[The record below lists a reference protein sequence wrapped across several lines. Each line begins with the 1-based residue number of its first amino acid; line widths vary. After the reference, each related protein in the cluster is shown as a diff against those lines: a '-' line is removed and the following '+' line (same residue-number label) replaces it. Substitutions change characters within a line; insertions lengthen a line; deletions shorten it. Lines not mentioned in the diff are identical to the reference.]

1 MANTVIVK
9 NSIVELIS
17 VGIFGALA
25 GSLLTLFFLEK
36 FSATSDHAT
45 LLAGFGG
52 AVLGSG
58 MSAVV
63 SFILAKQTSAETL
76 RRDSE
81 VRRAEQ
87 KSYVLRLMVKS
98 SMVLSDVVAIQK
110 TIDQSLSNANDRNLT
125 GEPLWKR
132 VLPMIGSHQTFDI
145 DPAELSPLIA
155 AKDNDL
161 MQASVTL
168 FMQHHNLIEAIKVY
182 AEKRDKV
189 KNIVTTHFEEDRGV
203 ITSGLTQAQASALL
217 PLEVELESII
227 TQIRSMLLD
236 LNHIAEK
243 VTYGLG
249 PAMRKYLGDDSIPI
263 FSKPPADKTHQGQSQ
278 T

>member
-1 MANTVIVK
+1 MADTVIVK
-9 NSIVELIS
+9 NSVVELIS

-25 GSLLTLFFLEK
+25 GSLLTLFLLEK

-58 MSAVV
+58 LSAVV
-63 SFILAKQTSAETL
+63 SFIQAKRTSAETL
-76 RRDSE
+76 RRDAES
-81 VRRAEQ
+81 RRAEQ
-87 KSYVLRLMVKS
+87 KSYVLRLTVKAS
-98 SMVLSDVVAIQK
+98 VVLSDVIAIRK

-125 GEPLWKR
+125 SEPLWKR

-155 AKDNDL
+155 AKDNNL
-161 MQASVTL
+161 VQASVTL
-168 FMQHHNLIEAIKVY
+168 FMQHRNLVEAIKVY

-189 KNIVTTHFEEDRGV
+189 KSIVTNHFEEDRGV
-203 ITSGLTQAQASALL
+203 IKSGLTQAQASALM

-227 TQIRSMLLD
+227 THIRGMLGD
-236 LNHIAEK
+236 LNRLAEQ
-243 VTYGLG
+243 VAFGLG
-249 PAMRKYLGDDSIPI
+249 PAMRKYLGDDTIPI
-263 FSKPPADKTHQGQSQ
+263 FSKDPAAEAAGT
-278 T
+278 